1 MTMQYDVKGSHLSGS
16 GFLYVGRVRLKNLV
30 YQGNGTA
37 GAIDIFD
44 TNVAPNAATYARTG
58 YVVTV
63 TSTGH
68 GLANGQIVGITFAPL
83 ANVSATAGNFPIGN
97 ATANTFTI
105 TDINTGSIANTAN
118 CTYVYGSNEW
128 MTSYNTGTAVQ
139 PFQVIFSGEGV
150 LARNGVYANVTNIS
164 YQTIQYG

>member
-63 TSTGH
+63 TR
-68 GLANGQIVGITFAPL
+68 FAAL
-83 ANVSATAGNFPIGN
+83 HQLSFK
-97 ATANTFTI
+97 
-105 TDINTGSIANTAN
+105 S
-118 CTYVYGSNEW
+118 
-128 MTSYNTGTAVQ
+128 
-139 PFQVIFSGEGV
+139 
-150 LARNGVYANVTNIS
+150 
-164 YQTIQYG
+164 